1 MIFSAVALM
10 TASAS
15 AQELKSKKGENFLP
29 EKGDWSIGFNADG
42 IFSYIGNAFNGTNGN
57 VAPKLNYQ
65 ELGTFVGKRF
75 TSDKTADR
83 FMANLGFNS
92 VKSDKIVDSISGFT
106 YDSAASGF
114 DLTLGYGKEWRK
126 GKTRLQGFYG
136 ADAMINVN
144 STTNKTV
151 FGATTRTVKS
161 GLGFGIG
168 AQGFIGAEYFIFPK
182 ISMGAQY
189 TYGLMLNV
197 GGKSTISETN
207 QDDIEGPSS
216 TRFNL
221 GGVGVM
227 SINVNLHF

>member
-1 MIFSAVALM
+1 MKKIAMIFSAVAMM

-42 IFSYIGNAFNGTNGN
+42 IFSYIGNAFNGTAGN
-57 VAPKLNYQ
+57 EAPTLDYQ
-65 ELGTFVGKRF
+65 KLGTFVGKRF

-83 FMANLGFNS
+83 YMANLGFNS
-92 VKSDKIVDSISGFT
+92 DKTGDNT
-106 YDSAASGF
+106 ASGF

-144 STTNKTV
+144 SSSTKTV
-151 FGATTRTVKS
+151 VGATTTTVKS
-161 GLGFGIG
+161 GLGFGVG

-189 TYGLMLNV
+189 TYGLMLGV
-197 GGKSTISETN
+197 DGKSTTSVTGSP
-207 QDDIEGPSS
+207 DVEGPAS
-216 TRFNL
+216 TNFNL